1 MACRHI
7 STRLPKNERNPI
19 TSLAEFIDKYHHIGD
34 FMTISSRAST
44 LSTPTGLN
52 LEELKQALFE
62 NIRLRLGGDII
73 DLELDPQHYEAAFNY
88 AIRLYRQRAQNA
100 TVESYTLMTVIQN
113 VDTYTLPEEF
123 INVRSLFRRTVGLE
137 TGPSSTSF
145 DPFSSAILNT
155 YLLNYNYTG
164 GMATYDFYA
173 GYVELAARMFGGY
186 VSYTF
191 NPVTKVLR
199 VVRDFKGTGERILIW
214 ADVQRPIAELL
225 QDPGAGVWIGDF
237 TLAVLKG
244 IIGEAREKFATIA
257 GPSGGSSLNGTAM
270 KSESREAQEK
280 LLEDL
285 RRYQDYSQ
293 PLTWIQ
299 G

>member
-1 MACRHI
+1 MTADI
-7 STRLPKNERNPI
+7 
-19 TSLAEFIDKYHHIGD
+19 LA
-34 FMTISSRAST
+34 
-44 LSTPTGLN
+44 TPTN
-52 LEELKQALFE
+52 LTLTELKQGLFD
-62 NIRLRLGGDII
+62 NLKLRLGDGII
-73 DLELDPQHYEAAFNY
+73 DIELDPQHYDAAFNY
-88 AIRLYRQRAQNA
+88 AIKVYRQRAQNA
-100 TVESYTLMTVIQN
+100 TVESYTLMTVIKN
-113 VDTYTLPEEF
+113 VDTYTLPSEF

-186 VSYTF
+186 VTYTF
-191 NPVTKVLR
+191 NPVTKVLK
-199 VVRDFKGTGERILIW
+199 VVRDFKGSGERILIW
-214 ADVQRPIAELL
+214 ADIQRPVEELL

-244 IIGEAREKFATIA
+244 IIGEAREKFASIA
-257 GPSGGSSLNGTAM
+257 GPGGGTSLNGAAM
-270 KSESREAQEK
+270 KSESKADMERLINELKA
-280 LLEDL
+280 
-285 RRYQDYSQ
+285 YVDYSQ

>member
-1 MACRHI
+1 
-7 STRLPKNERNPI
+7 
-19 TSLAEFIDKYHHIGD
+19 
-34 FMTISSRAST
+34 MTISSVASP
-44 LSTPTGLN
+44 LNTPSGLN
-52 LEELKQALFE
+52 LDELKQALFE

-88 AIRLYRQRAQNA
+88 AIKIYRQRAQNA
-100 TVESYTLMTVIQN
+100 TVESYTLMTVIKN
-113 VDTYTLPEEF
+113 VDTYTLPQEF

-186 VSYTF
+186 VNYTF
-191 NPVTKVLR
+191 NPVTKMLR

-214 ADVQRPIAELL
+214 ADVQRPIEELI
-225 QDPGAGVWIGDF
+225 QDPGAGIWIGDF
-237 TLAVLKG
+237 TYAELKG
-244 IIGEAREKFATIA
+244 IIGEAREKFGSIA
-257 GPSGGSSLNGTAM
+257 GPGGGTTLNGAAM
-270 KSESREAQEK
+270 KSESKTEK
-280 LLEDL
+280 ERLIDELKRYVDL
-285 RRYQDYSQ
+285 SQ
-293 PLTWIQ
+293 PLSWIQ

>member
-1 MACRHI
+1 MATNI
-7 STRLPKNERNPI
+7 
-19 TSLAEFIDKYHHIGD
+19 
-34 FMTISSRAST
+34 
-44 LSTPTGLN
+44 LSTPTNYN

-62 NIRLRLGGDII
+62 NVRLRLGGDII
-73 DLELDPQHYEAAFNY
+73 DLELDPQHYEAAYNY
-88 AIRLYRQRAQNA
+88 AIKIYRQRAQNA
-100 TVESYTLMTVIQN
+100 TQESYTLMTVIKN
-113 VDTYTLPEEF
+113 VDTYTLPQEF

-137 TGPSSTSF
+137 TGPSSSAF

-186 VSYTF
+186 VTYTF
-191 NPVTKVLR
+191 DPVTKVLR

-214 ADVQRPIAELL
+214 ADIQRPEEVII

-237 TLAVLKG
+237 ILAVLKG
-244 IIGEAREKFATIA
+244 IIGEAREKFGSIA
-257 GPSGGSSLNGTAM
+257 GPGGGTSLNGTAM
-270 KSESREAQEK
+270 KAESVASQERLITELK
-280 LLEDL
+280 N
-285 RRYQDYSQ
+285 YVDYSQ